1 MLTINF
7 SLLNYL
13 FKKVTETIE
22 ISPSLPSLKPLCNA
36 PKMHFFVEIRETER
50 TLRFARMSWFSSLI
64 SRTFTQPVSQ
74 LPGVSYL
81 LGRTFPVFQQP
92 CRYVRYGMEYQPN
105 NLQRKRKHGFLARL
119 RTRAGRKILERR
131 KKKGRKFLSH

>member
-1 MLTINF
+1 MRSPRNF
-7 SLLNYL
+7 SRMLRRLTAVFLTWSTYENISFPGPSQLYV
-13 FKKVTETIE
+13 KTSNET
-22 ISPSLPSLKPLCNA
+22 SVSK
-36 PKMHFFVEIRETER
+36 
-50 TLRFARMSWFSSLI
+50 MSWFSSII
-64 SRTFTQPVSQ
+64 SRTFTGTVSQ
-74 LPGVSYL
+74 LPGVSHIF
-81 LGRTFPVFQQP
+81 GRIFPVFQQP